1 MSVELE
7 WLRSCVKQ
15 IDVTN
20 IGKQHSLIDAVSKA
34 PTKDNLL
41 NLDNNSKKSPGQI

>member
-1 MSVELE
+1 MSIELQ

-20 IGKQHSLIDAVSKA
+20 IGKQHSLIDAVNKA
-34 PTKDNLL
+34 PSKDSLL
-41 NLDNNSKKSPGQI
+41 NLGSIEI